1 MYIFI
6 TIAFVAGF
14 VLGQLV
20 PDDVLVNIMSAICV
34 PFVFIWCCIWN
45 PIRFLFKPVQLSQ
58 AQSVLADCRWV
69 RLTKRIYFIKD
80 PTASRIF
87 NRNFFLKVL
96 DN

>member
-6 TIAFVAGF
+6 AIAFAAGF

-20 PDDVLVNIMSAICV
+20 PDDVLENIVAAFCI
-34 PFVFIWCCIWN
+34 PPVFIWCCIWA
-45 PIRFLFKPVQLSQ
+45 PIRLLFKPVQLSQ
-58 AQSVLADCRWV
+58 AQSILRDCRWFK
-69 RLTKRIYFIKD
+69 LTNRIYFIKD
-80 PTASRIF
+80 PTAKHIF